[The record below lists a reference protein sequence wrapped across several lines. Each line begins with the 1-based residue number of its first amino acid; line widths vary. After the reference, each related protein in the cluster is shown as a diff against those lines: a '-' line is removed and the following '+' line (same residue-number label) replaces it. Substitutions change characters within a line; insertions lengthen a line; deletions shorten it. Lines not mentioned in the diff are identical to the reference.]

1 MTAFKR
7 RAPWCKLALIQV
19 VFHFQVSADKY
30 LWSVWV
36 YEWAVLMSSEKNLDT
51 KLDQIF
57 WDVHIKKLGEQFK
70 VENLHL
76 NSTELKH
83 RCTQIIKMNKWAWLQ
98 RLRLFSSFFKV
109 GWQNSSSI
117 GQQHHLPTA
126 QCYSI
131 AFSLQQLSQTSIADL
146 IKNRI
151 QQGFATAV
159 GTDGS
164 IFLLWFY
171 QSCIHHYASSSLP
184 LKPSYN
190 LICMRVWGLH
200 WGPVVG

>member
-1 MTAFKR
+1 MQ
-7 RAPWCKLALIQV
+7 L
-19 VFHFQVSADKY
+19 VFHFHVSADKY
-30 LWSVWV
+30 SLWSVWV
-36 YEWAVLMSSEKNLDT
+36 YEWAVLMSSEKILDT

-57 WDVHIKKLGEQFK
+57 WDVDIKKLGQQFEG
-70 VENLHL
+70 ENPDL

-83 RCTQIIKMNKWAWLQ
+83 RCTQIINMNKWAWLQ
-98 RLRLFSSFFKV
+98 RLQLFSSVFNV

-117 GQQHHLPTA
+117 GQQHHLLKA
-126 QCYSI
+126 QCYGI

-146 IKNRI
+146 IKKRI
-151 QQGFATAV
+151 EQGFAAGV
-159 GTDGS
+159 GTVGS

-171 QSCIHHYASSSLP
+171 QSCIHRYASSSLP

-200 WGPVVG
+200 WGPVAG